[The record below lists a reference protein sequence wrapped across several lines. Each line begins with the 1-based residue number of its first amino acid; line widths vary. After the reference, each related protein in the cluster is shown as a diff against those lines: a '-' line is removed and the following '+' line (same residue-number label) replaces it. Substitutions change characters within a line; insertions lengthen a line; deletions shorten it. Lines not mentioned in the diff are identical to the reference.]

1 MYFLIETYEVPET
14 LRLKDM
20 ADTVKKYRNNDSFD
34 IIVINQSKTK
44 VETEISNVH
53 MIDLTSDMKFERIN
67 REGNWVQELKYMKT
81 LAARRFYNKLLREL
95 KKIIK

>member
-1 MYFLIETYEVPET
+1 MPET
-14 LRLKDM
+14 FCLKDL
-20 ADTVKKYRNNDSFD
+20 AETVKKYRKNDSFD

>member
-1 MYFLIETYEVPET
+1 M
-14 LRLKDM
+14 
-20 ADTVKKYRNNDSFD
+20 
-34 IIVINQSKTK
+34 INQSKTK